1 MVIHVGMKSSKHCKN
16 VFVNFFSAM
25 VAAFKAHI
33 KLPRIISLF
42 KYLPFICSF
51 NQSSIK
57 KSNSTQII
65 RCSARYTEG
74 KYIFSTHAKVTMVTT
89 VTWKRLAFASPKRP
103 YSQCSL
109 DIRPRFIFA
118 KFAFVVSGRI

>member
-1 MVIHVGMKSSKHCKN
+1 MIHVGMKSSKHCKN
-16 VFVNFFSAM
+16 VFVFFFSAM

-33 KLPRIISLF
+33 KLPRIISQF

-74 KYIFSTHAKVTMVTT
+74 KYIFSKHTKVTMVTT
-89 VTWKRLAFASPKRP
+89 VTWKRLAFASPKWP
-103 YSQCSL
+103 YCQCSL

>member
-1 MVIHVGMKSSKHCKN
+1 
-16 VFVNFFSAM
+16 M

-33 KLPRIISLF
+33 KLPRIILLF

-74 KYIFSTHAKVTMVTT
+74 KYIVSTHAKVTMVTT
-89 VTWKRLAFASPKRP
+89 VTKKKLVTASP
-103 YSQCSL
+103 
-109 DIRPRFIFA
+109 
-118 KFAFVVSGRI
+118 